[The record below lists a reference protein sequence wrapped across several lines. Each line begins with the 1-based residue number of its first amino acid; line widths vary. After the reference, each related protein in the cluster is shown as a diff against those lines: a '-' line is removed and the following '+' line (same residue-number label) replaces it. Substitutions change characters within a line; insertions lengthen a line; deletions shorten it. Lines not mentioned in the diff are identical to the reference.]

1 MTSVK
6 VLDTSKIN
14 CLKTTP
20 TCRYC
25 SQCHWIRECPLAKQ
39 DENYKIPNP
48 QRKCAYCGGNHTSRF
63 QGCPKIIQIQV
74 ALREATLTNS
84 EIRITKRKVNNPKK
98 NQVEVQ
104 SHVRIMEARVNNIE
118 KQIVKKCLDEGTIET
133 EISLERKTQTPK
145 EEVVTGKEL
154 TEVRENLRQMTKEL
168 ANVNK
173 EKIKL

>member
-1 MTSVK
+1 
-6 VLDTSKIN
+6 
-14 CLKTTP
+14 
-20 TCRYC
+20 
-25 SQCHWIRECPLAKQ
+25 
-39 DENYKIPNP
+39 
-48 QRKCAYCGGNHTSRF
+48 
-63 QGCPKIIQIQV
+63 
-74 ALREATLTNS
+74 
-84 EIRITKRKVNNPKK
+84 
-98 NQVEVQ
+98 
-104 SHVRIMEARVNNIE
+104 MEARVNNIE